1 MPPNCGLVI
10 SDDPPSVVERSLLG
24 TRSNRNQEKIVM
36 QMRQLLLSATASLLV
51 AGTAASQR
59 PGGRQGS
66 PPGIPGGAPGG
77 QRGARAD
84 SADTLGVAAIEKIV
98 VTHHTSSINGKQIS
112 YTAHAGTMVLRD
124 EDGKPKASVF
134 FIAYTKDGE
143 DAATRPVT
151 FFYNGGPGSSSLWLD
166 MGIMAP
172 MHPDMGPDGTQPAP
186 PYNLVEN
193 PNSPLDVTDLVQ
205 IDAMMTGY
213 SRPAKGVNATDFTGT
228 QNDIAMFGEFIRDYL
243 DKYQRWQSPKY
254 LFGESY
260 GTFRSAGLASHLQ
273 SAEGIELNGVMLL
286 GTVLDLQYIAP
297 SPTNDIGYSTFLPTF
312 TATAWFHKKL
322 PPDLQ
327 KETLEQVVQQ
337 SRDYAFGDYMTS
349 LAKGNKLT
357 DAERTAV
364 AQKVARLT
372 GLTPKFIMETNL
384 RVDAGAFRTELLR
397 DQREMIGR
405 YDSRMIGINGNASSG
420 GQDYDPSDVAPT
432 GAFMSAFQRYLH
444 SDLGYSSNLQYF
456 MGGHSG
462 RWNWGPGGYA
472 GYPST
477 IEDLRTAMAKD
488 PYLHVMVG
496 AGYYDTATPFANA
509 EYGFDHLGFDKTY
522 SDRVEFKYYESGHMA
537 YLNQPSA
544 KQLKNDIA
552 NFIASTKKGGK
563 ASR

>member
-1 MPPNCGLVI
+1 
-10 SDDPPSVVERSLLG
+10 
-24 TRSNRNQEKIVM
+24 M
-36 QMRQLLLSATASLLV
+36 QMRPLLFSAAAAAFLV
-51 AGTAASQR
+51 AGPLAAQQRQGRRPGAPEATPGAQAASTA
-59 PGGRQGS
+59 P
-66 PPGIPGGAPGG
+66 GAPGG
-77 QRGARAD
+77 AFGARGARGAD
-84 SADTLGVAAIEKIV
+84 AEDTLGVPAIEKIV

-112 YTAHAGTMVLRD
+112 YTAHTGTMVLRD

-143 DAATRPVT
+143 EATTRPVT

-213 SRPAKGVNATDFTGT
+213 TRPAKGVKATDFTGSR
-228 QNDIAMFGEFIRDYL
+228 NDIAMFGEFIRDYL
-243 DKYQRWQSPKY
+243 DKYHRWQSPKY

-260 GTFRSAGLASHLQ
+260 GTFRSAGLASELQ
-273 SAEGIELNGVMLL
+273 SAEGIELNGIMLL
-286 GTVLDLQYIAP
+286 GTVLSYQYISQ
-297 SPTNDIGYSTFLPTF
+297 SPDNDIGYSTFLPTY

-327 KETLEQVVQQ
+327 KETLQQVVQQ
-337 SRDYAFGDYMTS
+337 SRDYAFGDYMTA
-349 LAKGNKLT
+349 LAKGNSASQ
-357 DAERTAV
+357 AEREAV
-364 AQKVARLT
+364 AQKVARFT
-372 GLTPKFIMETNL
+372 GLTPQFVMETNL
-384 RVDAGAFRTELLR
+384 RVDAGAFRTQLLR
-397 DQREMIGR
+397 DQREMLGR

-420 GQDYDPSDVAPT
+420 RQDYDPSDVAPT
-432 GAFMSAFQRYLH
+432 GAFMSGFMRYLH

-462 RWNWGPGGYA
+462 RWDFSSGGFGGN
-472 GYPST
+472 GYPS
-477 IEDLRTAMAKD
+477 EMEPLRTAMAKD

-509 EYGFDHLGFDKTY
+509 EYSFKHLGFDKTY
-522 SDRVEFKYYESGHMA
+522 ADRVEFKYYESGHMA
-537 YLNQPSA
+537 YLNQTSA
-544 KQLKNDIA
+544 KQLKSDIA
-552 NFIASTKKGGK
+552 GFIASTKHGGK
-563 ASR
+563 VSQ